1 MPFGVV
7 GVLLALW
14 LLIRGVI
21 DMLEGFEICPPR
33 DRRVRFWLNQT
44 AFFLVFLILIKAF
57 IIEPTRQVEKPIIS
71 SKQRYTIR
79 NK

>member
-14 LLIRGVI
+14 LVVRGVI

-33 DRRVRFWLNQT
+33 DKRTRFWLNQA
-44 AFFLVFLILIKAF
+44 AFFLVSLILIKAF
-57 IIEPTRQVEKPIIS
+57 LIGAVSRVEKPIIS
-71 SKQRYTIR
+71 SKQRYM
-79 NK
+79 NLKN